1 MFELLRDI
9 YTQLTSRRRWQL
21 ALVLVL
27 MVVGALAEMFSLGAV
42 LPFLALLTKPDLAGV
57 PEVFVR
63 VLSFLGHYL
72 GGGPLL
78 AASWLFAC
86 TAALAA
92 LLRLLLSWISARFVY
107 IVGAD
112 FGEKI
117 YHRILSQPY
126 HFHLRQNS
134 SETISGVGKVTPLV
148 MCVLAPA
155 MQLVTASVMALA
167 ILIGIFLINVKVA
180 LLAGIAFG
188 GMYFLINKW
197 AKNKLQDNS
206 EIISAAETQKIKI
219 IQEGV
224 GSIRDVILD
233 GNYSVY
239 VNAFSRSDRW
249 LRNAQA
255 VNSFLAIAPKY
266 VVESVGM
273 IVMVV
278 LGYNLTKTQ
287 DPTMQAIPLLG
298 ALALGAQRLLPYLQN
313 IYNSVACI
321 QGSLA
326 IATDV
331 MYFLKLPIHEESMKS
346 DANDFGVHGFP
357 RSGALVEL
365 QSVEFSYADNLP
377 KIIKSVDLQINRGQR
392 IGFVG
397 ATGSG
402 KSTLVDLIM
411 CLLNPTAG
419 VIRVDG
425 VETNESNRPAWR
437 RRIAHVPQAI
447 FLTDSSIAENIAL
460 GVAKAEID
468 MSRLMA
474 AVEQAQ
480 LTDVV
485 CKLPRG
491 LDTRVGERGVQLSGG
506 QRQRIGIAR
515 ALYKSADMLVLDEAT
530 SALDDDTESKVMNAI
545 YQLNPE
551 MVILMIAHRTSTLE
565 RCHRIYKVVDGEVH
579 LIKKISDHEK
589 AL

>member
-9 YTQLTSRRRWQL
+9 YAQLTPRRRWQL

-57 PEVFVR
+57 PDVFVR
-63 VLSFLGHYL
+63 VLSFLGDYL

-112 FGEKI
+112 FGERI
-117 YHRILSQPY
+117 YDRILRQPY
-126 HFHLRQNS
+126 HFHLQRNS
-134 SETISGVGKVTPLV
+134 SETISGMGKVTPLV

-155 MQLVTASVMALA
+155 MQTVTASFMALA

-180 LLAGIAFG
+180 LLAGISFG

-197 AKNKLQDNS
+197 AKNKLQGNS
-206 EIISAAETQKIKI
+206 EIIAVAETQKIKI

-233 GNYSVY
+233 GNHSVY
-239 VNAFSRSDRW
+239 VNAFSQSDRW
-249 LRNAQA
+249 LRHAQA
-255 VNSFLAIAPKY
+255 GNSFLAIAPKY

-273 IVMVV
+273 IMMVV

-287 DPTMQAIPLLG
+287 DPMMQAIPLLG

-331 MYFLKLPIHEESMKS
+331 MYFLKLPIHEEPMKS
-346 DANDFGVHGFP
+346 DANDLGEHGFP
-357 RSGALVEL
+357 RAGALVEL
-365 QSVEFSYADNLP
+365 EGVEFSYADNLP

-392 IGFVG
+392 IGFIG

-402 KSTLVDLIM
+402 KSTLIDLIM
-411 CLLNPTAG
+411 CLLTPTSG

-425 VETNESNRPAWR
+425 MEINESNRPAWR

-468 MSRLMA
+468 MTRLMA

-480 LTDVV
+480 LADVV
-485 CKLPRG
+485 RQLPRG

-530 SALDDDTESKVMNAI
+530 SALDSDTESKVMNAI
-545 YQLNPE
+545 YELNPE

-565 RCHRIYKVVDGEVH
+565 RCDLIYQIIDGNLK
-579 LIKKISDHEK
+579 LIKQNEDTSR
-589 AL
+589 

>member
-9 YTQLTSRRRWQL
+9 YAQLTPRRRWQL
-21 ALVLVL
+21 VLVLVL
-27 MVVGALAEMFSLGAV
+27 MVVGALVEMFSLGAV
-42 LPFLALLTKPDLAGV
+42 LPFLALLTKPDLAGI

-63 VLSFLGHYL
+63 VLSLLGHYL

-86 TAALAA
+86 AAALAA

-112 FGEKI
+112 FGGEI
-117 YHRILSQPY
+117 YHRILRQPY
-126 HFHLRQNS
+126 HFHLQRNS
-134 SETISGVGKVTPLV
+134 SETISGMGKVTPLV

-155 MQLVTASVMALA
+155 MQMVIASVMTFA
-167 ILIGIFLINVKVA
+167 ILVGILWVNVKVA

-188 GMYFLINKW
+188 GMYYLINRW
-197 AKNKLQDNS
+197 AKNKLQDNG
-206 EIISAAETQKIKI
+206 EIIAAAETQKIKI
-219 IQEGV
+219 IQEGI

-233 GNYSVY
+233 GNCSVY
-239 VNAFSRSDRW
+239 VNAFSQSDRR
-249 LRNAQA
+249 LRRAQA

-266 VVESVGM
+266 VVESLGIIM
-273 IVMVV
+273 MVV
-278 LGYNLTKTQ
+278 FAYNLTKAQ
-287 DPTMQAIPLLG
+287 DTAVQAIPLLG

-326 IATDV
+326 IAEDV
-331 MYFLKLPIHEESMKS
+331 MYFLRLPTHEESMKGGKNNMEG
-346 DANDFGVHGFP
+346 DDFSQSGV
-357 RSGALVEL
+357 LVEL
-365 QSVEFSYADNLP
+365 QGVEFRYASNLP
-377 KIIKSVDLQINRGQR
+377 NIIKSVDLKINRGQR

-402 KSTLVDLIM
+402 KSTLIDLIM
-411 CLLNPTAG
+411 CLLNPTSG
-419 VIRVDG
+419 VISVDG
-425 VETNESNRPAWR
+425 TEINESNRSVWQ

-485 CKLPRG
+485 RQLPRG

-530 SALDDDTESKVMNAI
+530 SALDSDTESKVMDAI

-551 MVILMIAHRTSTLE
+551 MVILMIAHRTSTLK
-565 RCHRIYKVVDGEVH
+565 RCDLIYQIIDGNLNLTKQNESV
-579 LIKKISDHEK
+579 L
-589 AL
+589 L

>member
-1 MFELLRDI
+1 
-9 YTQLTSRRRWQL
+9 
-21 ALVLVL
+21 
-27 MVVGALAEMFSLGAV
+27 MFSLGAV
-42 LPFLALLTKPDLAGV
+42 LPFLAFLTKPDLAGV

-107 IVGAD
+107 MVGAD

-126 HFHLRQNS
+126 HFHLQRNS
-134 SETISGVGKVTPLV
+134 SEIISGIGKITPLV

-155 MQLVTASVMALA
+155 MQLVIAAVMALA
-167 ILIGIFLINVKVA
+167 ILIGILLINVKVA

-197 AKNKLQDNS
+197 AKNKLQGNGG
-206 EIISAAETQKIKI
+206 IISAAETQKIKI

-233 GNYSVY
+233 GNHSVY
-239 VNAFSRSDRW
+239 VNAFSQSDRW
-249 LRNAQA
+249 LRHAQA

-273 IVMVV
+273 IMMVV
-278 LGYNLTKTQ
+278 LGYNLTKNQ

-313 IYNSVACI
+313 IYNSLACI

-346 DANDFGVHGFP
+346 DANDLGEHGFP
-357 RSGALVEL
+357 RSGSLVEL
-365 QSVEFSYADNLP
+365 KGVEFSYADKLP

-402 KSTLVDLIM
+402 KSTLIDLIM
-411 CLLNPTAG
+411 CLLNPTSG

-425 VETNESNRPAWR
+425 MEINESNRPAWR
-437 RRIAHVPQAI
+437 RRVAHVPQAI

-485 CKLPRG
+485 RQLPRG

-530 SALDDDTESKVMNAI
+530 SALDSDTESKVMDAI

-565 RCHRIYKVVDGEVH
+565 RCDLIYQIIDGDLK
-579 LIKKISDHEK
+579 LIKQNEEES
-589 AL
+589 L

>member
-9 YTQLTSRRRWQL
+9 YAQLTSRRRWQL

-63 VLSFLGHYL
+63 VLSILGHYL

-92 LLRLLLSWISARFVY
+92 LLRLSLSWISAHFVY
-107 IVGAD
+107 VVGAD

-117 YHRILSQPY
+117 YHHILRQPY
-126 HFHLRQNS
+126 SFHLQKNS
-134 SETISGVGKVTPLV
+134 SETISGMGKVTPLV

-155 MQLVTASVMALA
+155 MQMVIASVMSIA
-167 ILIGIFLINVKVA
+167 ILIGILWVNVKVA

-188 GMYFLINKW
+188 GMYYGINRW

-206 EIISAAETQKIKI
+206 EIIASAETQKIKI
-219 IQEGV
+219 IQEGI

-239 VNAFSRSDRW
+239 VNTFSQSDRR
-249 LRNAQA
+249 LRRAQA
-255 VNSFLAIAPKY
+255 ANSFLAIAPKY
-266 VVESVGM
+266 VVESVGV
-273 IVMVV
+273 IIMVV
-278 LGYNLTKTQ
+278 FAYNLTKTQ
-287 DPTMQAIPLLG
+287 DTATQAIPLLG

-326 IATDV
+326 IAEDV
-331 MYFLKLPIHEESMKS
+331 LYFLKLPFHDESMKS
-346 DANDFGVHGFP
+346 GEINLERNSFS
-357 RSGALVEL
+357 RSVALVEL
-365 QSVEFSYADNLP
+365 QGVEFSYADKLP

-402 KSTLVDLIM
+402 KSTLIDLIM
-411 CLLNPTAG
+411 CLLSPTSG

-425 VETNESNRPAWR
+425 VEINESNRSAWQR
-437 RRIAHVPQAI
+437 RVAHVPQAI

-485 CKLPRG
+485 RQLPRG

-530 SALDDDTESKVMNAI
+530 SALDSDTESKVMDAI

-565 RCHRIYKVVDGEVH
+565 RCDLIYQIIDGNLK
-579 LIKKISDHEK
+579 LIKQNEGRFRE
-589 AL
+589 